1 MFRYKRGVKVDYD
14 RQGYIYFVSRMY
26 KELPAEDSTSAQG
39 TSLMENWP
47 PFQLG
52 ALRV

>member
-26 KELPAEDSTSAQG
+26 KNLPPEDQQAILNCACSAAGSTTRRS
-39 TSLMENWP
+39 SSS
-47 PFQLG
+47 
-52 ALRV
+52 